1 MSSKSRKNGLQLILL
16 LRLTVEIL
24 SCYFLPTE
32 CLGTM
37 GTQKITSFCTC
48 VTHRF
53 PTKKLLWKSLKAFL
67 KSTFAQLFYNP
78 FYLFQVSMVLSA
90 WKMAPLLRS
99 KNCALPKIL
108 ALLLDVSTCQN
119 LCIPPPIQ
127 KVLDNKQIG
136 KTIVCRCAILSF
148 ISRQTTKM
156 RRDTVFESGTNSLLI
171 FGLFRP
177 FMARKGSQINSSS
190 LLA

>member
-108 ALLLDVSTCQN
+108 ILLLDVSTCQN
-119 LCIPPPIQ
+119 LCIPPPLHIQ
-127 KVLDNKQIG
+127 KVLWHNKQIG

-156 RRDTVFESGTNSLLI
+156 RHTYLI
-171 FGLFRP
+171 L
-177 FMARKGSQINSSS
+177 
-190 LLA
+190 